1 MDVRMGSKT
10 GSVVSGIDGVLTEIQ
25 ARLQADPPSW
35 LKSLEQNPS
44 EFAKLE
50 QEVHQAF
57 SRMADRLVASL
68 LAQATADSSFA
79 ESAQKK

>member
-44 EFAKLE
+44 KFAKLE